1 MPQDHIYCRSLNPV
15 CLFYTSKG
23 LHYFGQLHENGLLK
37 VAFDQLTEGQLEFV
51 ELPQH
56 FDSIVID
63 DDEKRRDY
71 AVLSGKTE
79 MEQNLKKHFP
89 DDVKAVEEF
98 FKIMKVER
106 LISLNQTG
114 RCLHWQWVDRMNLQC
129 VSYCARLPV

>member
-1 MPQDHIYCRSLNPV
+1 M
-15 CLFYTSKG
+15 
-23 LHYFGQLHENGLLK
+23 
-37 VAFDQLTEGQLEFV
+37 AFDQLTEGQLEFV

-114 RCLHWQWVDRMNLQC
+114 RCLHWQ
-129 VSYCARLPV
+129 